1 MHLYK
6 NNALEWVD
14 KILRLRFFPDE
25 WRKSGGQNVR
35 YFAQVE
41 EQQQRL
47 GFAPYLVNQG
57 NFVYDLFHI
66 NEIFNS
72 MKSTTFQKNLIEL
85 QQEVHLLIQ
94 RNEHIFL
101 FSLYALTILFI
112 TIQRWAHYLSE
123 AMTCWQGGQGTM
135 VSPCEDF

>member
-14 KILRLRFFPDE
+14 KILGLRFFPDE

-47 GFAPYLVNQG
+47 GFAPYLANQG
-57 NFVYDLFHI
+57 NFVYGLFHT

-72 MKSTTFQKNLIEL
+72 MKSTAFQRNLIE
-85 QQEVHLLIQ
+85 
-94 RNEHIFL
+94 
-101 FSLYALTILFI
+101 
-112 TIQRWAHYLSE
+112 
-123 AMTCWQGGQGTM
+123 
-135 VSPCEDF
+135 